1 MLHDE
6 YFLQKAYEYAM
17 GHSTDP
23 STQNGAC
30 LVADYLPDGEI
41 LVFGANHFP
50 AGVEE
55 TPARWE
61 RPIKYKFVE
70 HAERNC
76 IYAAA
81 REGICTKGKIMYCPW
96 FSCADCARAIVQSG
110 IKMVIGHDSVLQE
123 QSEHWKKQWKESIE
137 IGDTILQEGGVL
149 FKRIKAEIKDVE
161 IRFNGIRKRP

>member
-1 MLHDE
+1 MLNDE

-17 GHSTDP
+17 TISTDP

-30 LVADYLPDGEI
+30 LVAADGEI
-41 LVFGANHFP
+41 LVYGANHFP
-50 AGVEE
+50 AGVKE
-55 TPARWE
+55 TPSRWE

-81 REGICTKGKIMYCPW
+81 REGIRTKGLIMYCPW
-96 FSCADCARAIVQSG
+96 FACADCARAIVQSG

-123 QSEHWKKQWKESIE
+123 QSEHWKTQWKESIE
-137 IGDTILQEGGVL
+137 VGDTILHEGGVS
-149 FKRIKAEIKDVE
+149 FKRIKADIKDVK
-161 IRFNGIRKRP
+161 IRFNGELKSP